1 MFYLGLDLGKLRD
14 FSALAVVE
22 REEARVG
29 WSPANS
35 PTVLRVRYLERIAL
49 GTPYTRVVARVAELT
64 RHSNLNGVSHLIVD
78 ATGVGVPVVESLRAA
93 QLGCRGMTAVT
104 ITGGDRTR
112 QASGYGVGEH
122 WHVPRTDLLAGLR
135 MLLERG
141 ELKIS
146 KTMREAGTLARE
158 LMSMRSGAENL
169 NGQHDDLVLAVALAC
184 WQAMRAKNGLGNQRL
199 PGI

>member
-93 QLGCRGMTAVT
+93 QLGCRGVTAVT
-104 ITGGDRTR
+104 ITGGDVT
-112 QASGYGVGEH
+112 GEH

>member
-1 MFYLGLDLGKLRD
+1 MFYLGLDLGKLGD

-93 QLGCRGMTAVT
+93 QLGCRGVTAVT
-104 ITGGDRTR
+104 ITGGDVT
-112 QASGYGVGEH
+112 GEH

-184 WQAMRAKNGLGNQRL
+184 WQAMRAKNWMGTQRL
-199 PGI
+199 TGV